1 MEYTITWV
9 DGDHEDLRIETSG
22 PIDIEGLHGA
32 VETALADPRWRPG
45 LKILVDHSRATWHSL
60 DPELVRL
67 RAELII
73 GQADRIGE
81 QRIAFV
87 VGNRTD
93 FGIARLLYAFL
104 GAGDERIRFRAEPFT
119 SLAAARAWLSDAP

>member
-1 MEYTITWV
+1 MEYTIIWV
-9 DGDHEDLRIETSG
+9 DGADEDLRIETSG
-22 PIDIEGLHGA
+22 PIDIEGLNAA
-32 VETALADPRWRPG
+32 VEAALADSRWRPG
-45 LKILVDHSRATWHSL
+45 LKILVDHTEATWHSL
-60 DPELVRL
+60 DPELVRR

-104 GAGDERIRFRAEPFT
+104 GEGDDRIRFQAEPFT
-119 SLAAARAWLSDAP
+119 SLAAGRAWLRDAP

>member
-1 MEYTITWV
+1 MEYSIHWPDDEV
-9 DGDHEDLRIETSG
+9 EDLRIETSG
-22 PIDIEGLHGA
+22 PIDIEGLDAA
-32 VETALADPRWRPG
+32 VETTLADARWRSG
-45 LKILVDHSRATWHSL
+45 LKILVDHTQATWHSL
-60 DPELVRL
+60 DPDLVRR

-73 GQADRIGE
+73 DQADRIGE

-104 GAGDERIRFRAEPFT
+104 GEGDARIRFQAEPFT
-119 SLAAARAWLSDAP
+119 TLAAARAWLATA

>member
-1 MEYTITWV
+1 MEYTIHWV
-9 DGDHEDLRIETSG
+9 DDEEEDLRIETSG
-22 PIDIEGLHGA
+22 PIDVEGLHDA
-32 VETALADPRWRPG
+32 VETTLADPRWGPG
-45 LKILVDHSRATWHSL
+45 LKILVDHTQATWHSL
-60 DPELVRL
+60 DPDLVRR

-104 GAGDERIRFRAEPFT
+104 GEGDERIRFQAEPFT
-119 SLAAARAWLSDAP
+119 SLAAARAWLAS

>member
-1 MEYTITWV
+1 MEYAVHWV
-9 DGDHEDLRIETSG
+9 DDGVEDLRIETSG
-22 PIDIEGLHGA
+22 PVDVKDLDA
-32 VETALADPRWRPG
+32 SVEEALADPRWRPG
-45 LKILVDHSRATWHSL
+45 LRILVDHSNATWHSL
-60 DPELVRL
+60 DPELVRR

-73 GQADRIGE
+73 GQAERIGE

-104 GAGDERIRFRAEPFT
+104 GAGDDRIRFQAEPFT
-119 SLAAARAWLSDAP
+119 SLAAARAWLRDAP

>member
-1 MEYTITWV
+1 MEYTIHWV
-9 DGDHEDLRIETSG
+9 DDEEEDLRIETSG
-22 PIDIEGLHGA
+22 PIDVDGLHDA
-32 VETALADPRWRPG
+32 VETTLVDPRWRPG
-45 LKILVDHSRATWHSL
+45 LKILVDHTQATWHSL
-60 DPELVRL
+60 DPELVRR

-73 GQADRIGE
+73 EQADRIGE

-104 GAGDERIRFRAEPFT
+104 GEGDDRIRFRAEPFT
-119 SLAAARAWLSDAP
+119 SLAAARAWLAS

>member
-1 MEYTITWV
+1 MEYTIHWV
-9 DGDHEDLRIETSG
+9 EDDVEDLRIETSG
-22 PIDIEGLHGA
+22 PIDIEGLHAA
-32 VETALADPRWRPG
+32 VEETLTDSRWRSG
-45 LKILVDHSRATWHSL
+45 LRILVDHTQATWHSL
-60 DPELVRL
+60 DPELVRR

-73 GQADRIGE
+73 GQAERIGE

-104 GAGDERIRFRAEPFT
+104 GEGDDRIRFQAEPFT
-119 SLAAARAWLSDAP
+119 TLGAARAWLSSA